1 MPTEPGVW
9 EPGKVVAPDEKSLA
23 RFARAVERSPDNLAA
38 ELDEGDIRS
47 SASLMQLD
55 ESAWACLA
63 DLDTAMLEALARF
76 FTLAEVQLPGWEGG
90 KRSPVIYIVRALKS
104 RDAFSADLRKWIKA
118 KTDNRFLPY
127 GSAL

>member
-9 EPGKVVAPDEKSLA
+9 EPGKVTLPDAQLLA
-23 RFARAVERSPDNLAA
+23 TFAQVVERSPDDLAA
-38 ELDEGDIRS
+38 ELDDSDIRS

-63 DLDTAMLEALARF
+63 DIDTPALESLARF
-76 FTLAEVQLPGWEGG
+76 FTLAEMQLPGWEGG
-90 KRSPVIYIVRALKS
+90 KRSPVIYIVRQLKS

-118 KTDNRFLPY
+118 NTDNRYLPY